1 MDDVLENGKRETAQF
16 QDNLFVVNANSNRD
30 QLPRVLP
37 KRFASLVPKFKAS
50 DFDYIIFD
58 MPPISQ
64 TSITLRLAGFMD
76 TVLLV
81 AESEK
86 TSRDALMQAGALL
99 TEAKANVNVVLNK
112 TRSYIPAALNQEF

>member
-1 MDDVLENGKRETAQF
+1 MLEDETRETALVQE
-16 QDNLFVVNANSNRD
+16 NLYVVNANSNGD
-30 QLPRVLP
+30 HLPRILP

-81 AESEK
+81 VESEK
-86 TSRDALMQAGALL
+86 TKRGSGAAGRLVAA
-99 TEAKANVNVVLNK
+99 EAKANVNVVLNK
-112 TRSYIPAALNQEF
+112 TRSYIPARLHQEF